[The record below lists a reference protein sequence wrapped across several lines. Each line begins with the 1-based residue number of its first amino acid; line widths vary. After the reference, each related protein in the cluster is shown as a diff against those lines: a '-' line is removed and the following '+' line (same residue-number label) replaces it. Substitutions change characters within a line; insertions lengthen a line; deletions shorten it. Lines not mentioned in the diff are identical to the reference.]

1 MTSLV
6 FHVIGKRPA
15 WKQTLFLSN
24 REHSRTNDHGQY
36 LYRYRCVS
44 YSQYPEGFLHRHTP
58 SGTGSVRATLV
69 REDGQILASSTQPT
83 TTFRDKNDHRIF
95 EQSTTEIW
103 KGIGTVVQQCLADA
117 KVEPASVKGLGFDA
131 TCSLAVSDENGHPV
145 TVTKGKDIGKNG
157 ERNII
162 LWADHRAEKEAEIIN
177 KSGSVVL
184 NYVGGIMSVSV
195 WISNDCF

>member
-1 MTSLV
+1 
-6 FHVIGKRPA
+6 
-15 WKQTLFLSN
+15 
-24 REHSRTNDHGQY
+24 
-36 LYRYRCVS
+36 
-44 YSQYPEGFLHRHTP
+44 
-58 SGTGSVRATLV
+58 
-69 REDGQILASSTQPT
+69 LASSTQPT